1 MTFLVIGAAGAQG
14 GAVAR
19 RLVAEG
25 HTVRGLTRSGRVP
38 HGVQPVAGDLGDAE
52 AVKAAFAGVT
62 HASVTLPMVYE
73 PDTVAAHVRHVR
85 DAALAAGVR
94 RLVFNTANR
103 LPEAATRVAAFETR
117 RRAVRTLRSAGLPV
131 VVLCPPVY
139 LDNLA
144 APWVTGPLA
153 AEGVLRY
160 PLPADLPVPWL
171 SHDDLGAA
179 THAALVRDDLEGAV
193 LRLGG
198 PDVVTG
204 DELAAAFGARYAAQ
218 DPAEFESGLTRALGA
233 PTAAAVAAT
242 YRWAAADCD
251 LFAAD
256 PAAADLLGLR
266 LTPLRTWIAAQPWAN
281 R

>member
-1 MTFLVIGAAGAQG
+1 M
-14 GAVAR
+14 
-19 RLVAEG
+19 
-25 HTVRGLTRSGRVP
+25 RGLTRSGRVP
-38 HGVQPVAGDLGDAE
+38 HGVEPVAGDLGDAE

-62 HASVTLPMVYE
+62 HASVTLPLVYE
-73 PDTVAAHVRHVR
+73 PDTVAAYVRHVR
-85 DAALAAGVR
+85 DSALAAGVR

-103 LPEAATRVAAFETR
+103 LPEDTTQVAAFETR
-117 RRAVRTLRSAGLPV
+117 RWAMRTLQSAGLPV

-144 APWVTGPLA
+144 APWVAGPLA

-171 SHDDLGAA
+171 SLDDLGAI

-193 LRLGG
+193 LKIGG

-204 DELAAAFGARYAAQ
+204 DELADAFGAQYAAQ
-218 DPAEFESGLTRALGA
+218 DPADFESGLAMALGA
-233 PTAAAVAAT
+233 SKAAEVAAT
-242 YRWAAADCD
+242 YRWAAADHD
-251 LFAAD
+251 LFAPV
-256 PAAADLLGLR
+256 PAVADLLGLR
-266 LTPLRTWIAAQPWAN
+266 LTPLRTWITAQRWAT

>member
-38 HGVQPVAGDLGDAE
+38 HGVEPVAGDLGDAG

-62 HASVTLPMVYE
+62 HASVTLPLVYE
-73 PDTVAAHVRHVR
+73 PDTVADYVHHVR

-103 LPEAATRVAAFETR
+103 LPEATTQVAAFETR
-117 RRAVRTLRSAGLPV
+117 RWAVRTLQSAGLPV

-144 APWVTGPLA
+144 ASWVAGPLA

-179 THAALVRDDLEGAV
+179 THAALVRDDLEGAM
-193 LRLGG
+193 LKLGG

-204 DELAAAFGARYAAQ
+204 DELAAAFGARYSAQ
-218 DPAEFESGLTRALGA
+218 DLAEFESGLAMALGA
-233 PTAAAVAAT
+233 PTAAVVAAT
-242 YRWAAADCD
+242 YRWAAADRD

-256 PAAADLLGLR
+256 PAVADLLGLR
-266 LTPLRTWIAAQPWAN
+266 LTPLRTWIAAQPWAT

>member
-25 HTVRGLTRSGRVP
+25 HPVRGLTRSGRVP
-38 HGVQPVAGDLGDAE
+38 RGVEPVAGDLGGAE

-103 LPEAATRVAAFETR
+103 LPEAATQVAAFETR
-117 RRAVRTLRSAGLPV
+117 RWAVRTLRSAGLPL

-171 SHDDLGAA
+171 SHDDLAAA
-179 THAALVRDDLEGAV
+179 THAALVRDGLEGAV

-218 DPAEFESGLTRALGA
+218 DPAEFEPGLAKALGA
-233 PTAAAVAAT
+233 STAAVVAAT
-242 YRWAAADCD
+242 YRWAAADRD
-251 LFAAD
+251 LFAPD
-256 PAAADLLGLR
+256 PAAAELLGLR
-266 LTPLRTWIAAQPWAN
+266 LTPLHAWIAAQPWAA